1 MSLKDIRI
9 IPTKSGGV
17 DFDIY
22 RDKGEDSGFMLLQRL
37 YVLLFNRSS
46 EEYVEDA
53 MSGGLLDLL
62 DGVNTPPDGLV
73 NSILSVACAVAVRSL
88 DESDAALV
96 NSFTGNC
103 VDGVVTV
110 TLQLQDGTELTGVI
124 NDG

>member
-1 MSLKDIRI
+1 MTLKDIRI
-9 IPTKSGGV
+9 IPTESGDV
-17 DFDIY
+17 DFNIY
-22 RDKGEDSGFMLLQRL
+22 KDKGEDSGLMLLQRL

-46 EEYVEDA
+46 EEYVEGA

-88 DESDAALV
+88 DESDAKAV
-96 NSFTGNC
+96 DSFTGSC

-110 TLQLQDGTELTGVI
+110 TLQLQDGTTLTGVI